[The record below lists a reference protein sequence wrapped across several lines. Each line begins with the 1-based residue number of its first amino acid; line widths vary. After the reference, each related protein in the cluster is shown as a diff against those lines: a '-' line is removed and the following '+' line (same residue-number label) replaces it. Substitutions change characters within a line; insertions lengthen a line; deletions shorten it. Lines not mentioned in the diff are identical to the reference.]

1 MNDTPKILFIDEDPA
16 TLTALQTLLQ
26 NEVWECCFISSADK
40 ALQHLVDHPVDLVV
54 SAAVMKEMDGV
65 NLLSEIREHHPT
77 TIRLFLTGHPRHTSV
92 LQALA
97 QGYTQQIIPKPWI
110 DLELKEI
117 LRSALRQAQ
126 YQRRYGLDLQKLI
139 NTIPLLPSLPET
151 YSQVRACISDDDID
165 IEGMAEAISQD
176 VSLSTTLLHWGNS
189 ALFGQR
195 FLVDTIK
202 KAIIVLGTDIV
213 ENLVLSESVYR
224 AVKSDINKIPGFD
237 IGRFKKHSV
246 ASATIS
252 RLLIKLTY
260 SSNVGMQDR
269 AFIAGLL
276 HDMGKLVLANYLP
289 EKFQQAIELANSNK
303 LPLIEAE
310 RSIFAT
316 DHAEIG
322 AMLAQWW
329 SLPPFLVEAI
339 RSHHHLRAT
348 PIEPE
353 VSAAAYA
360 GNILACQ
367 FNFSTRLETC
377 ELDLHESCY
386 ERFHL
391 NDEVI
396 ELLKHKT
403 REIFSE
409 LPT

>member
-1 MNDTPKILFIDEDPA
+1 MNDTPNILFIHEDPGV
-16 TLTALQTLLQ
+16 LTALRTLLQ
-26 NEVWECCFISSADK
+26 CEDWECHFVASGSK
-40 ALQHLVDHPVDLVV
+40 ALQLLQDQPFDLVV
-54 SAAVMKEMDGV
+54 SAAPMKEMDGI
-65 NLLSEIREHHPT
+65 NLLSEIRRHHPT
-77 TIRLFLTGHPRHTSV
+77 TIRLFLTGHPRHTTV

-110 DLELKEI
+110 DIELKEI
-117 LRSALRQAQ
+117 LRNALRQAH
-126 YQRRYGLDLQKLI
+126 YQRKYGLEFQKLI
-139 NTIPLLPSLPET
+139 NTIPLLPALPET

-165 IEGMAEAISQD
+165 IEGMADAISQD
-176 VSLSTTLLHWGNS
+176 VNLSATLLHWGNS

-195 FLVDTIK
+195 FLVDSIK

-224 AVKSDINKIPGFD
+224 AVKTDTNKVPGFD
-237 IGRFKKHSV
+237 INRFKKHSI
-246 ASATIS
+246 ASATIA
-252 RLLIKLTY
+252 RLLIKLTH

-276 HDMGKLVLANYLP
+276 HDIGKLLLANYLP
-289 EKFQQAIELANSNK
+289 EKFQQAIEVSEANQWSLQK
-303 LPLIEAE
+303 AE
-310 RSIFAT
+310 HSIYTT

-367 FNFSTRLETC
+367 FNYCTRQETYDT
-377 ELDLHESCY
+377 DLHESCY

-403 REIFSE
+403 RETLTE

>member
-1 MNDTPKILFIDEDPA
+1 MRATPTILFIDEDPGI
-16 TLTALQTLLQ
+16 LSALQTLLQ
-26 NEVWECCFISSADK
+26 NENWKCHFVSGAGQ
-40 ALQHLVDHPVDLVV
+40 ALQFLLDNPVDLVV
-54 SAAVMKEMDGV
+54 SAAVMEEMDGIS
-65 NLLSEIREHHPT
+65 LLGKIREHHPT
-77 TIRLFLTGHPRHTSV
+77 TIRLLLTGHPRHAAV

-110 DLELKEI
+110 DLEFKEI
-117 LRSALRQAQ
+117 LRGALRQAQ
-126 YQRRYGLDLQKLI
+126 YQRRFGLEFQQLI
-139 NTIPLLPSLPET
+139 NTIPLLPTLPET

-176 VSLSTTLLHWGNS
+176 VSLSATLLHWGNS

-195 FLVDTIK
+195 FLVDSIK

-224 AVKSDINKIPGFD
+224 AVKSDTNKIPGFD
-237 IGRFKKHSV
+237 INHFKKHAI
-246 ASATIS
+246 ASATIA
-252 RLLIKLTY
+252 RLLVKLNH

-276 HDMGKLVLANYLP
+276 HDMGKLLLANYLP
-289 EKFQQAIELANSNK
+289 DKFQRAIERSDANQWP
-303 LPLIEAE
+303 LPKAE
-310 RSIFAT
+310 QSIYAT

-353 VSAAAYA
+353 VSAATYA

-367 FNFSTRLETC
+367 FGFCARQESYDV
-377 ELDLHESCY
+377 DLHESCY

-403 REIFSE
+403 QEILTE
-409 LPT
+409 LPS